1 MDVQGVDH
9 LELFK
14 MLFGKEEILIDIGAG
29 DQQALIRT
37 NITELRSKA
46 EVIMSDT
53 EKIEEMRFKNAQ

>member
-1 MDVQGVDH
+1 
-9 LELFK
+9 